1 LRNPDE
7 TREPR
12 VFVSHAWADGVAA
25 KRFVDDVERHG
36 PELFL
41 DSLDIPAG
49 ANVVSVINNELE
61 ESDYFVLL
69 WSFAAKDREW
79 VRLEW
84 CSALATEVRRQR
96 AFLFIVRLDDTELPA
111 LLAQH
116 RYLDAFDDW
125 DAAVTELVAA
135 WRRDRAFGVPVLPAP
150 EPLEVVEDSRSV
162 VVLHVY
168 NEALKVVHLVTAP
181 ESCPARDLMARVRV
195 MLALPDSV
203 SALGGRVGMRFSY
216 RLMLAGEPMPDN
228 ETLAALDVSR
238 YAVVNLEIWKED
250 FGPDG
255 TSGPPVVYRDGDT
268 SGLRTPM
275 VEKLINDAFG
285 HLMPRRR

>member
-7 TREPR
+7 PREPK
-12 VFVSHAWADGVAA
+12 VFVSHAWADDLAA
-25 KRFVDDVERHG
+25 KRFVTDVERHG
-36 PELFL
+36 PGLFL
-41 DSLDIPAG
+41 DRRDIPPG
-49 ANVVSVINNELE
+49 ANMVATINGELE

-69 WSFAAKDREW
+69 WSAAAKDREW

-84 CSALATEVRRQR
+84 YSALATQVRRRR

-135 WRRDRAFGVPVLPAP
+135 WRRDRAFGVPVFPAP
-150 EPLEVVEDSRSV
+150 RTPDAVEDSRDV
-162 VVLHVY
+162 VVLQVY
-168 NEALKVVHLVTAP
+168 NDALKVAHLVTAP
-181 ESCPARDLMARVRV
+181 VSCTALDLLDRVRV

-216 RLMLAGEPMPDN
+216 RLRLAGEPMPDN
-228 ETLAALDVSR
+228 ETLAALGVSA
-238 YAVVNLEIWKED
+238 YTVVNLVIWKED

-255 TSGPPVVYRDGDT
+255 TSGPHVVYRDGDT
-268 SGLRTPM
+268 NRLRLPM
-275 VEKLINDAFG
+275 VEKLVDDAFG
-285 HLMPRRR
+285 HLRPHRR